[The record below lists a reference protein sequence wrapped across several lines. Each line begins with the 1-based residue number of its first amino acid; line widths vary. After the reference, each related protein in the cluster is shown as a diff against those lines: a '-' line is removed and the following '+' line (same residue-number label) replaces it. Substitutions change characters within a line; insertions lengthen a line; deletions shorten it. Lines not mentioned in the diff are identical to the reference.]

1 MTPAPDLMPTLCYI
15 LSLPRSGSTVLSA
28 LLDRKK
34 GVVSPPESVFPQ
46 MLGTVTSKERED
58 KRWMAALYLGSTLT
72 PTPLSLEDA
81 ELCMKGSNEE
91 ILIALGK
98 AVAVKLGRDA
108 ERIEAV
114 VWKTPRMVGMHEGPL
129 STDGKFVV
137 LRRNPHNVFESQF
150 RVDFGEKNRN
160 PYRFALLRESYE
172 HAFSRLPKER
182 TIEITYD
189 SLPGSLAD
197 LVRFMGVASVGD
209 WENTSSSL
217 DLAAQHC
224 GHMADVTKPF
234 ENTDPAKRARLDS
247 AQIRKL
253 EFAMR
258 LARPTRFLLG
268 PLRAHFDRQSMQ
280 WSRDKAKGLMQ
291 P

>member
-1 MTPAPDLMPTLCYI
+1 MNSNVKLAYI

-34 GVVSPPESVFPQ
+34 GIVSPPESVFPQ
-46 MLGTVTSKERED
+46 MLGTVTPKERED
-58 KRWMAALYLGSTLT
+58 KRWMAALYLGSTFT

-81 ELCMKGSNEE
+81 KECMLGSNEE

-98 AVAVKLGRDA
+98 AVAAKLDRDPDQV
-108 ERIEAV
+108 EAV
-114 VWKTPRMVGMHEGPL
+114 VWKTPRMVGMHKGPL

-137 LRRNPHNVFESQF
+137 LRRNPHNVYESQF
-150 RVDFGEKNRN
+150 RVDFGDKNRN

-172 HAFSRLPKER
+172 HAFSRLPKDR
-182 TIEITYD
+182 TIDITYD
-189 SLPGSLAD
+189 SLPDSLAD
-197 LVRFMGVASVGD
+197 LMLFLGVNEKGE
-209 WENTSSSL
+209 WESASSSL
-217 DLAAQHC
+217 DLAAEHC

-234 ENTDPAKRARLDS
+234 ENKDPAKRARLDP

-253 EFAMR
+253 ELAMR
-258 LARPTRFLLG
+258 LAKFAKAFLG
-268 PLRAHFDRQSMQ
+268 PVRARFDQQSMQ
-280 WSRDKAKGLMQ
+280 WSRDKAASLMQ